1 MCMIE
6 MNDWLEQ
13 FSQKLIQEFGE
24 EIVFIGLQGSRA
36 RGEAKLDSDIDVVVI
51 FKELTMERLAAY
63 EVVTHTMPNRHLL
76 CGFVSGV
83 EELKAWDK
91 SDLFTF
97 VYDTKAVY
105 GSLEFLKKHIQTE
118 DIKQFIRAGAG
129 NSYHMILHNYLHVKS
144 TEVIQAVFKNAR
156 FVIQGKQFLKTEIF
170 QSDIGGLLLNVKEL
184 DRQVLSRFLEIQ
196 QGTPIHLQQD
206 TTLLF
211 HWAKETL
218 QATE

>member
-1 MCMIE
+1 MIE
-6 MNDWLEQ
+6 TNDWLEQ
-13 FSQKLIQEFGE
+13 FSQKLIQQFGE

-36 RGEAKLDSDIDVVVI
+36 RGDAKLDSDIDVVVI
-51 FKELTMERLAAY
+51 FKELTIDRLSAY
-63 EVVTHTMPNRHLL
+63 EIITHTMPNRHLL
-76 CGFVSGV
+76 CGFISGV
-83 EELKAWDK
+83 DELKAWDK

-105 GSLEFLKKHIQTE
+105 GSLEFLKPHIQLE
-118 DIKQFIRAGAG
+118 DIKRFIRAGAG
-129 NSYHMILHNYLHVKS
+129 NSYHMTLHNYLHTKS
-144 TEVIQAVFKNAR
+144 VEAIQAVFKNAR
-156 FVIQGKQFLKTEIF
+156 FIIQGKQFLKTEIF
-170 QSDIGGLLLNVKEL
+170 QSDIGGLLLNAKEL

-218 QATE
+218 QAME

>member
-1 MCMIE
+1 MIE
-6 MNDWLEQ
+6 LNDWLEQ
-13 FSQKLIQEFGE
+13 FSQKLIEEFGE

-36 RGEAKLDSDIDVVVI
+36 RGEANPDSDIDVVVI
-51 FKELTMERLAAY
+51 FKEMTIERLAGY
-63 EVVTHTMPNRHLL
+63 EVVTDTMPNRHLL
-76 CGFVSGV
+76 CGFISGI

-118 DIKQFIRAGAG
+118 DIKRFIRAGAG
-129 NSYHMILHNYLHVKS
+129 NSYHMILHNYLHGKS
-144 TEVIQAVFKNAR
+144 AEVIQSVFKNVR
-156 FVIQGKQFLKTEIF
+156 FVIQGKQFLKTETF
-170 QSDIGGLLLNVKEL
+170 QSDIGVLLLNAEEL

-196 QGTPIHLQQD
+196 QGSAVHLQQD
-206 TTLLF
+206 TTLIF

-218 QATE
+218 QAMK

>member
-1 MCMIE
+1 MRMIE

-118 DIKQFIRAGAG
+118 DIKRFIRAGAG

-144 TEVIQAVFKNAR
+144 AEVIQAVFKNAR

-170 QSDIGGLLLNVKEL
+170 QSDIGGLLLNAKEL

-218 QATE
+218 QAME

>member
-1 MCMIE
+1 MIE
-6 MNDWLEQ
+6 TNDWLEQ
-13 FSQKLIQEFGE
+13 FSQKLIQQFGE

-36 RGEAKLDSDIDVVVI
+36 RGDAKLDSDIDVVVI
-51 FKELTMERLAAY
+51 FKELTIDRLSAY
-63 EVVTHTMPNRHLL
+63 EIITHTMPNRHLL
-76 CGFVSGV
+76 CGFISGV
-83 EELKAWDK
+83 DELKAWDK

-105 GSLEFLKKHIQTE
+105 GSLEFLKPHIQLE
-118 DIKQFIRAGAG
+118 DIKRFIRAGAG
-129 NSYHMILHNYLHVKS
+129 NSYHMTLHNYLHTKS
-144 TEVIQAVFKNAR
+144 AEAIQAVFKNAR

-170 QSDIGGLLLNVKEL
+170 QSDIGGLLLNAKEL

-218 QATE
+218 QAMK